1 MTRPANLHA
10 VHACLADTI
19 SALQAQGLPVPTALH
34 HAIVVLGRHNLS
46 VERAH
51 KSLQAPLSRTAALF
65 SRKERAMVAK
75 LKPDTEAVADNFY
88 CIEEWLTTRLHEV
101 HDTYG
106 TEALRDVADRLKH
119 SIDGGFG
126 CALLLRSL
134 LDPRHCG
141 IPREFL

>member
-51 KSLQAPLSRTAALF
+51 KSLQPHCPGLRRSF
-65 SRKERAMVAK
+65 PERKG
-75 LKPDTEAVADNFY
+75 P
-88 CIEEWLTTRLHEV
+88 W
-101 HDTYG
+101 
-106 TEALRDVADRLKH
+106 
-119 SIDGGFG
+119 SQ
-126 CALLLRSL
+126 S
-134 LDPRHCG
+134 
-141 IPREFL
+141 